1 MLDPDGNLA
10 IVGSFDLNHVLVQN
24 GRYYSKFP
32 PVTGLVE
39 GLACADP
46 GARTPIGASGNFLYL
61 LFKKLIEV
69 YGDCSS
75 CFFSSWYC
83 WVRLQ

>member
-39 GLACADP
+39 DYIAD
-46 GARTPIGASGNFLYL
+46 F
-61 LFKKLIEV
+61 
-69 YGDCSS
+69 
-75 CFFSSWYC
+75 
-83 WVRLQ
+83 RLQVMAIAFGDVALSGLIFDAFRL